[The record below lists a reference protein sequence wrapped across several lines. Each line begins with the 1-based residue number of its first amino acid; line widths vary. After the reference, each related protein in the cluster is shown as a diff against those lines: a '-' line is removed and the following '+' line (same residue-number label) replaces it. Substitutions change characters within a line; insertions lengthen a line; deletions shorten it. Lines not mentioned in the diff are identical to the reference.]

1 MHNSLKSSLNKL
13 IAEIEDEEFLI
24 ALRDFLR
31 FKKANSPGKLWNE
44 LPKENQEAIFL
55 ALEEAENPANLL
67 SRLAFLKPKNSRK
80 I

>member
-24 ALRDFLR
+24 ALRDFLQ
-31 FKKANSPGKLWNE
+31 FKKANSPCKLWNE

-55 ALEEAENPANLL
+55 ALEETENPANLL
-67 SRLAFLKPKNSRK
+67 SRLAFLKPKNSGK
-80 I
+80 D

>member
-24 ALRDFLR
+24 ALRDFLQ

-55 ALEEAENPANLL
+55 SLEEAKNPDNLM
-67 SRLAFLKPKNSRK
+67 SREEFLPRK
-80 I
+80 S

>member
-24 ALRDFLR
+24 ALRDFLQ

-55 ALEEAENPANLL
+55 ALEEAENPSNLL
-67 SRLAFLKPKNSRK
+67 SRLAFLKPKNSGK
-80 I
+80 D

>member
-24 ALRDFLR
+24 ALRDFLQ

-55 ALEEAENPANLL
+55 ALKEAENPANLL
-67 SRLAFLKPKNSRK
+67 SRLAFLKPKNTGK
-80 I
+80 K

>member
-24 ALRDFLR
+24 ALRDFLQ

-44 LPKENQEAIFL
+44 LPKENQKAIFL

-67 SRLAFLKPKNSRK
+67 SRLAFLKPKNSGK
-80 I
+80 D

>member
-13 IAEIEDEEFLI
+13 IAVIEDEEFLI
-24 ALRDFLR
+24 ALRDFLQ

-55 ALEEAENPANLL
+55 ALEEAENPSNLL
-67 SRLAFLKPKNSRK
+67 SRLAFLKLKNSRK

>member
-24 ALRDFLR
+24 ALRDFLQ
-31 FKKANSPGKLWNE
+31 FKKVNSPGKLWHE

-55 ALEEAENPANLL
+55 ALEEAENPANLM
-67 SRLAFLKPKNSRK
+67 SRVAFLKPKNAGK
-80 I
+80 E

>member
-24 ALRDFLR
+24 TLRDFLQL
-31 FKKANSPGKLWNE
+31 KKVNFPGKLWNE

-67 SRLAFLKPKNSRK
+67 SRLAFLKPKNSGK
-80 I
+80 D

>member
-24 ALRDFLR
+24 ALRDFLQ

-67 SRLAFLKPKNSRK
+67 SRLAFLKLKNSRK

>member
-24 ALRDFLR
+24 ALRDFLQ
-31 FKKANSPGKLWNE
+31 FKKVNSPSKLWNE

-67 SRLAFLKPKNSRK
+67 SRLAFLKPKNSGK
-80 I
+80 D

>member
-24 ALRDFLR
+24 ALRDFLQ

-55 ALEEAENPANLL
+55 ALEEAENHANLL
-67 SRLAFLKPKNSRK
+67 SRLAFLKPKNSGK
-80 I
+80 D

>member
-13 IAEIEDEEFLI
+13 IAEIEDKEFLI
-24 ALRDFLR
+24 ALRDFLQ
-31 FKKANSPGKLWNE
+31 FKKVNSPGKLWNE

-67 SRLAFLKPKNSRK
+67 SRLAFLKPKNTGK
-80 I
+80 D

>member
-24 ALRDFLR
+24 ALRDFLQ

-55 ALEEAENPANLL
+55 ALEEAENPTNLL
-67 SRLAFLKPKNSRK
+67 SRLAFLKPKNSGK
-80 I
+80 D

>member
-1 MHNSLKSSLNKL
+1 MSTHLKSSVLQL
-13 IAEIEDEEFLI
+13 VQEIENEQLLE
-24 ALRDFLR
+24 ALRDFLQ

-67 SRLAFLKPKNSRK
+67 SRLAFLKPKNSGK
-80 I
+80 D

>member
-24 ALRDFLR
+24 ALRDFLQ

-67 SRLAFLKPKNSRK
+67 SRLAFLKPKNSGK

>member
-1 MHNSLKSSLNKL
+1 MSTRLKISVIQLVE
-13 IAEIEDEEFLI
+13 AIENEQLLET
-24 ALRDFLR
+24 LRDFLQ

-67 SRLAFLKPKNSRK
+67 SMLAFLKPKNSGK
-80 I
+80 D